1 MNTPQRFEAVAYAPR
16 AELGDAA
23 ARPLERVS
31 TRPAAGF
38 DEYVLVYARA
48 QRFNVSLIFAGM
60 ALAIGAAIYLAG
72 GVLIAVVAVG
82 LALAGGGGAGFL
94 IAAGAHAAYTRHLG
108 VNVTQTYAAPPSAGP
123 SVRPFVPSS
132 AGPRTVRAGR
142 FQLPAATWSALF
154 AAAEANGGRLTRDG
168 AARVLPRDLYRNW
181 QATIGELQRLGMV
194 DGDGQVTA
202 GGWEFARRDVLP
214 LPHDG
219 DELMSAPST
228 HARRTHAAHNG
239 QGVGQ

>member
-1 MNTPQRFEAVAYAPR
+1 MNTQRYEAVAYAPR

-60 ALAIGAAIYLAG
+60 ALAVGAAVYLAG
-72 GVLIAVVAVG
+72 GVLVAVVAVG

-123 SVRPFVPSS
+123 SVRPFVASTD
-132 AGPRTVRAGR
+132 GPATVRAGR
-142 FQLPAATWSALF
+142 FQLPAATWGALF
-154 AAAEANGGRLTRDG
+154 AAAEANGGRLTRD
-168 AARVLPRDLYRNW
+168 AAAKVLPRHLYRDW
-181 QATIGELQRLGMV
+181 QTTVGELQRLGLI
-194 DGDGQVTA
+194 DHDGQVTA
-202 GGWEFARRDVLP
+202 GGWEFARRDVFP
-214 LPHDG
+214 LPQNG
-219 DELMSAPST
+219 DELMSAHST
-228 HARRTHAAHNG
+228 HARRTPAMHDG
-239 QGVGQ
+239 QGVGR